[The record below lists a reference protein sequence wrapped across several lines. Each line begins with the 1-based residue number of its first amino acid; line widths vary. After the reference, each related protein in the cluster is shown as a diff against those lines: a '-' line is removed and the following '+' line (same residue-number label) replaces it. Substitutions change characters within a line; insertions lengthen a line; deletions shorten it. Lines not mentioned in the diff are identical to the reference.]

1 VRVLVVE
8 DEERLASALERG
20 LAREGC
26 VVEVA
31 GDGETGLWL
40 ATEKEY
46 DVIVLDVMLPRLN
59 GFQLCAQLRE
69 ADNWTPILMLTAK
82 DGELDHAEALDT
94 GADDFLSKPFSFVV
108 LVAHLRALLRRGS
121 HERPAVLIAGDLRL
135 DPATHQC
142 WRDGT
147 EIDLTARQFALLE
160 FLMRRKGEVLP
171 KTEILDHV
179 WDFAYEGDVN
189 IVEVY
194 VRYLRKKIDDPFGR
208 KSIETIRLVGYRLD
222 PDGG

>member
-8 DEERLASALERG
+8 DEDRLAGALKRGLER
-20 LAREGC
+20 EGF

-31 GDGETGLWL
+31 ADGESGLWL

-46 DVIVLDVMLPRLN
+46 DVIVLDVMLPRVN
-59 GFQLCAQLRE
+59 GYQLCARLRE
-69 ADNWTPILMLTAK
+69 AENWTPILMLTAK

-121 HERPAVLIAGDLRL
+121 HERPAVLSAGDLRL
-135 DPATHQC
+135 DPAKHQC
-142 WRDGT
+142 WRDET
-147 EIDLTARQFALLE
+147 EIELTARQFALLE

-179 WDFAYEGDVN
+179 WDFAYDGDVN

-194 VRYLRKKIDDPFGR
+194 IRYLRKKIDDPFDR
-208 KSIETIRLVGYRLD
+208 KAIQTIRLVGYRLD